1 MLNVL
6 VLQPGTLM
14 IENRF
19 LRFFTVLTVML
30 FLVSCHNEA
39 PQDNRVLL
47 AEVGT
52 SKLYKDEV
60 DLMLAANDYGSDSAQ
75 FVDDYIEHWAMEELY
90 QHLAAR
96 NVASTAEIDKMVEG
110 YRKSLILNLYQESL
124 VNQHLKSSVADA
136 DIKEFY
142 ELNKVLFDS
151 DENMMKGILLVLPT
165 KAPSLNKV
173 RKWCIDM
180 TPEAMES
187 LEAYSAENAVQYDY
201 FMDDWRSFEDL
212 VKRLPLTEGQLLDR
226 LSKKST
232 IEFKEDGQ
240 LYFVCADTIIRQGD
254 TMPIELVSAEIN
266 ELLVNSRKAEFIKTK
281 KVELYNDAKL
291 NGDVKFYK

>member
-1 MLNVL
+1 
-6 VLQPGTLM
+6 
-14 IENRF
+14 
-19 LRFFTVLTVML
+19 
-30 FLVSCHNEA
+30 
-39 PQDNRVLL
+39 
-47 AEVGT
+47 
-52 SKLYKDEV
+52 
-60 DLMLAANDYGSDSAQ
+60 
-75 FVDDYIEHWAMEELY
+75 
-90 QHLAAR
+90 
-96 NVASTAEIDKMVEG
+96 
-110 YRKSLILNLYQESL
+110 
-124 VNQHLKSSVADA
+124 
-136 DIKEFY
+136 
-142 ELNKVLFDS
+142 
-151 DENMMKGILLVLPT
+151 
-165 KAPSLNKV
+165 
-173 RKWCIDM
+173 M

-187 LEAYSAENAVQYDY
+187 LEAYSAENAVLYDY
-201 FMDDWRSFEDL
+201 FMDDWRSFEEL

>member
-1 MLNVL
+1 
-6 VLQPGTLM
+6 M
-14 IENRF
+14 IDNRF

-30 FLVSCHNEA
+30 FLVSCHKEA

-60 DLMLAANDYGSDSAQ
+60 DLMLAANDYGSDSAR

-187 LEAYSAENAVQYDY
+187 LEAYSAENAVLYDY